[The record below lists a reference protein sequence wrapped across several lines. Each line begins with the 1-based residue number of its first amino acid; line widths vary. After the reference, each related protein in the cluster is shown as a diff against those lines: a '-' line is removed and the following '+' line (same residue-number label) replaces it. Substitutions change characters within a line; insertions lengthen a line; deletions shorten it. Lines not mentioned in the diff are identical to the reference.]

1 MRKMKMR
8 SWEVL
13 RPVKRLVTVPG
24 DWVLG
29 EAGVRPNGTMQGM
42 QEQVLESEWTL
53 VLGIQVR
60 AKLVLDEVRT
70 QLLAALLSGDDR
82 GIDRDVFEL
91 L

>member
-1 MRKMKMR
+1 
-8 SWEVL
+8 
-13 RPVKRLVTVPG
+13 
-24 DWVLG
+24 
-29 EAGVRPNGTMQGM
+29 MQGM